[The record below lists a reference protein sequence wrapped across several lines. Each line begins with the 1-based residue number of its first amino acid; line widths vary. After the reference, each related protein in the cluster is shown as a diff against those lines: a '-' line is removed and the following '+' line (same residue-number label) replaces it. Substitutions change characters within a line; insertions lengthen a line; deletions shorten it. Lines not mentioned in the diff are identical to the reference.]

1 MDTTILEDKE
11 LAREFFAFLT
21 RKVADANRRIDDL
34 ERKNGEKVRGSLFVK
49 GDLLSRERFSLFFL
63 ISWAAFWARPLL

>member
-11 LAREFFAFLT
+11 LAREFFSFLT

-34 ERKNGEKVRGSLFVK
+34 ERKNGEKVRGSLTLFVK
-49 GDLLSRERFSLFFL
+49 ENLLSRERFSFYYHGPLFG
-63 ISWAAFWARPLL
+63 ARPLL